1 MTVRQVGWQTFNV
14 PRAEV
19 AQQTQVVLNLNP
31 AYHKVRQLNNG
42 TLFQLTVKPNP
53 LLLGTK
59 MEIELDENDSGTT
72 VTATV
77 TSQAIIVGDV
87 GGFYYRYVRD
97 FLAALQNR
105 LTSTQGRPIVSSEAS
120 YKMET
125 SWAAVA
131 YLLLLIVLGI
141 WMAFTLRIP
150 IFRLFIAVIILAAVT
165 SLFRLVRGG
174 RLGT

>member
-1 MTVRQVGWQTFNV
+1 MTVRQAGWQTFNV

-31 AYHKVRQLNNG
+31 AYHKIRQLNNG

-53 LLLGTK
+53 LLLGTT

-77 TSQAIIVGDV
+77 TTQAFILADV

-105 LTSTQGRPIVSSEAS
+105 LTSTQGRPIVSSGAT

-125 SWAAVA
+125 AWVAVA
-131 YLLLLIVLGI
+131 YTLLVVVLGI
-141 WMAFTLRIP
+141 WLAFTLRIP
-150 IFRLFIAVIILAAVT
+150 VFRLFIAVIIIAAVA
-165 SLFRLVRGG
+165 SLFRLVRGSS
-174 RLGT
+174 GT